1 VKLLEALELLQRPVA
16 DGTPELKVYLACGF
30 TPLHLKTFLAANL
43 RALTPDSRVLVEAG
57 FFGDLIGNLER
68 VQASGIS
75 VLVVAIEWSDL
86 DPRLGIRTLG
96 GWRPAD
102 MASIVEAAGQQTAR
116 LQQKLSEISRQVA
129 IGTVVCLPTL
139 PLPPM
144 FSTGPDQ
151 ASSSEMQLRATMAL
165 FAASL
170 SQQPGIRIVSTQTL
184 DGISPLAG
192 RYDVKS
198 DVKTGFPYTIQHAS
212 AVGKLVARLVQLRQ
226 PKKGLITDLD
236 DTLWSGILGDDGV
249 DGISWHLDSGTHMHG
264 LYQQFLAS
272 LAGAGVLI
280 GVASKNDPAIAK
292 QAFER
297 SDLLLSKD
305 DVFPFE
311 THWSRKS
318 ESVQRILK
326 TWNVGADSV
335 VFVDDSPMEVAEVQA
350 AFPEME
356 CVVFPKSDGQAVW
369 ELLKLLRDRFGKPAL
384 TEEDALRLG
393 SIRDAGAWREVSQTS
408 ANSPDDFLKAAEAS
422 IVFESARPDGDA
434 RAFELINKTNQFN
447 LNGKRVSD
455 SEWRAILND
464 PAAFVL
470 TVSYKDKYGPL
481 GKIAVVVGKTRGRM
495 LSVSHWVMS
504 CRAFSRRIEY
514 QCLKHLFESMD
525 AGEIVFDYEAT
536 PRNGPLQEFF
546 ASLLGNPPETG
557 LSLSK
562 ENFAARAPQLF
573 HRVEGRV
580 GGRVEERVEGTVNV

>member
-1 VKLLEALELLQRPVA
+1 VKLLEALELLQCPVKDRA
-16 DGTPELKVYLACGF
+16 PELKLYLACGF

-43 RALTPDSRVLVEAG
+43 RALSPDSRVQIEAG

-68 VQASGIS
+68 LHASGIS

-102 MASIVEAAGQQTAR
+102 MPGIVDSAGQQTAR
-116 LQQKLSEISRQVA
+116 LQLKLSEISRQVST
-129 IGTVVCLPTL
+129 IVCLPTL

-144 FSTGPDQ
+144 FSTGPEQ
-151 ASSSEMQLRATMAL
+151 ASSSEMHLHSMMAS

-170 SQQPGIRIVSTQTL
+170 SQLPGIRIASAQTL
-184 DGISPLAG
+184 DEISPPAG

-212 AVGKLVARLVQLRQ
+212 AMGKLVAGLVQQRQ
-226 PKKGLITDLD
+226 TKKGLITDLD

-249 DGISWHLDSGTHMHG
+249 EGISWHLDSGTHMHG

-297 SDLLLSKD
+297 SDLLLSKN

-326 TWNVGADSV
+326 SWNVGADSV
-335 VFVDDSPMEVAEVQA
+335 VFVDDSPMEIAEVKA
-350 AFPEME
+350 AFSEME
-356 CVVFPKSDGQAVW
+356 CVLFPKSDGQAVW
-369 ELLKLLRDRFGKPAL
+369 ELLKHLRDRFGKPAL
-384 TEEDALRLG
+384 TDEDALRLG

-408 ANSPDDFLKAAEAS
+408 GNSPDDFLKAAEAT

-455 SEWRAILND
+455 SEWRAILSD
-464 PAAFVL
+464 PAAFAL

-481 GKIAVVVGKTRGRM
+481 GKIAVVVGKTRGQV

-504 CRAFSRRIEY
+504 CRAFSRRIEH
-514 QCLKHLFESMD
+514 QCLKHLFESLD

-546 ASLLGNPPETG
+546 AGLLGNPPEPGLG
-557 LSLSK
+557 LSK
-562 ENFAARAPQLF
+562 DQFAARAPQLF
-573 HRVEGRV
+573 HHV